1 MGRTK
6 KTASAGAVSGEVMPP
21 TPRINL
27 ASPEYIRQE
36 MARVYREAR
45 GKLIDTNEASKLIYM
60 LSQIER
66 REGEQD
72 VDFRLRAAKTFNRA
86 YSGPCV
92 EAVDGDEDI

>member
-1 MGRTK
+1 MSRTK

-45 GKLIDTNEASKLIYM
+45 GKVIDTNEASKLIYM
-60 LSQIER
+60 LSQIAKAYELSVI
-66 REGEQD
+66 EQ
-72 VDFRLRAAKTFNRA
+72 RLADLEAATQTRSLK
-86 YSGPCV
+86 
-92 EAVDGDEDI
+92 

>member
-1 MGRTK
+1 MSRTK
-6 KTASAGAVSGEVMPP
+6 NTADNGAVSGDVLPP

-60 LSQIER
+60 LSQIAKAYELSMI
-66 REGEQD
+66 EQRISD
-72 VDFRLRAAKTFNRA
+72 LEAATQTRSLK
-86 YSGPCV
+86 
-92 EAVDGDEDI
+92 